1 MVGRSSA
8 TPTRAAAARVPPVVN
23 LYSDTQTRPTPA
35 MRRAMAEA
43 EVGDEQKLD
52 DPTVIALC
60 ERVADL
66 LGHEAAVFLPSG
78 TMCNAI
84 AFRLH
89 TRPGGD
95 EVVLH
100 RTSHPIIA
108 EAGGPAA
115 ISGAVLCPVDGA
127 RGMFDADTLR
137 AHLRPP
143 DRYMPR
149 SRFVSLE
156 QTTNIAGGRVWPLDQ
171 MRSVLEVARGAGM
184 RAHLDGARLM
194 NAVVASGVPARDW
207 AGMFDTAWLD
217 FTKGLGAPV
226 GAVLAASRELIDEA
240 WRYKQMWGG
249 SLRQAGIIA
258 AAGLYA
264 LDHHVDRLADDHE
277 NAQALAEGLAGIDG
291 IDIDPA
297 TVETNIVVFGHPDP
311 RGLCAALE
319 RADVLMGTVG
329 PRRVRAVTHLD
340 VDRTNIDTALAAVR
354 RAIDQTN

>member
-1 MVGRSSA
+1 M
-8 TPTRAAAARVPPVVN
+8 VN

-43 EVGDEQKLD
+43 EVGDEQSFA
-52 DPTVIALC
+52 DPTVLAVC

-78 TMCNAI
+78 TMANAI

-89 TRPGGD
+89 VRPGGD

-100 RTSHPIIA
+100 RTAHPIIA

-115 ISGAVLCPVDGA
+115 ISGAVLCPVEGP

-137 AHLRPP
+137 AHLRPE

-149 SRFVSLE
+149 SRLVSLE
-156 QTTNIAGGRVWPLDQ
+156 QTTNIAGGRVWPLEQ
-171 MRSVLEVARGAGM
+171 MRSVVEVARAAGM

-194 NAVVASGVPARDW
+194 NAVVASGVPAREY
-207 AGMFDTAWLD
+207 AGQFDTAWLD

-226 GAVLAASRELIDEA
+226 GAVLAGSRELIDEA

-249 SLRQAGIIA
+249 AMRQAGIVA

-264 LDHHVDRLADDHE
+264 LDHHVERLAEDHE
-277 NAQALAEGLAGIDG
+277 NARVLADGLAAIDG
-291 IDIDPA
+291 VELDPA
-297 TVETNIVVFGHPDP
+297 DVETNIVVFGMPDAEAF
-311 RGLCAALE
+311 CAALE
-319 RADVLMGTVG
+319 REGVKMGTVAQD
-329 PRRVRAVTHLD
+329 RVRAVTHLD
-340 VDRTNIDTALAAVR
+340 VDRAGVE
-354 RAIDQTN
+354 RAIGAARSVLSGAGRV

>member
-1 MVGRSSA
+1 
-8 TPTRAAAARVPPVVN
+8 VVN

-35 MRRAMAEA
+35 MRKAMAEA
-43 EVGDEQKLD
+43 EVGDEQKHD

-60 ERVADL
+60 ERVAEL
-66 LGHEAAVFLPSG
+66 LGHEAAVYLPSG

-84 AFRLH
+84 SFRLH
-89 TRPGGD
+89 IGPAGD

-115 ISGAVLCPVDGA
+115 ISGAVLCPVEGE
-127 RGMFDADTLR
+127 RGMFDAETLR

-149 SRFVSLE
+149 SRLVSLE
-156 QTTNIAGGRVWPLDQ
+156 QTTNIAGGRVWPLEQ
-171 MRSVLEVARGAGM
+171 MQSVIAVAREAGM

-194 NAVVASGVPARDW
+194 NAVVASGVPGRDY
-207 AGMFDTAWLD
+207 ASMFDTAWLD

-226 GAVLAASRELIDEA
+226 GAVLASSRELIDEA

-264 LDHHVDRLADDHE
+264 LDHHVDRLAEDHK
-277 NAQALAEGLAGIDG
+277 NARALAEGLAELPGIEL
-291 IDIDPA
+291 DPA
-297 TVETNIVVFGHPDP
+297 QVETNIVVFGHRDP
-311 RGLCAALE
+311 AALCAALE
-319 RADVLMGTVG
+319 REGVLMGAVG
-329 PRRVRAVTHLD
+329 PRTVRAVTHLD